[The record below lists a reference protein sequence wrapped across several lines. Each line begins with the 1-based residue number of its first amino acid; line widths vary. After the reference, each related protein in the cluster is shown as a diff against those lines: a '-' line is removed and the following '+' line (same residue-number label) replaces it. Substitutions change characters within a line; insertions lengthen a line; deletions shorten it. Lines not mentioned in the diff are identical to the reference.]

1 MVERE
6 HGLPAATASAVAGL
20 VEGDWL
26 HLGQPIRVPQQPALP
41 PARPE
46 ARRRRRLQVRRPRD
60 GDILKGTTR
69 CYHYT
74 LGRPLDRD
82 ILLNVF

>member
-46 ARRRRRLQVRRPRD
+46 AGRRGRLQVRRPRD
-60 GDILKGTTR
+60 GDILREQISATISFWSV
-69 CYHYT
+69 
-74 LGRPLDRD
+74 PS
-82 ILLNVF
+82 LLIFC